1 VTPLR
6 EVLNDIGHK
15 RLGAISS
22 GYYPPHTALSG
33 VAPRLKDLEQR
44 VQQPNRSRTEIVA
57 AKVAQCVESRSCAI
71 LGPAD
76 WRIVPWVMWTGTSAA
91 DQAWFLD
98 ALFRIISADRPKS
111 VIRALVHAYV
121 SFFDPAKP
129 SFARV
134 GRFLLEDALRAG
146 ERLGDRWL
154 AINARCQL
162 FDPAKAP
169 QCIAQLILGGGNVDK
184 ELTELG
190 IAREQ
195 ADSRL
200 ASVAFSYAYRSVA
213 QNLKSVTDQAGA
225 SRAIEQ
231 LLSWASGDAR
241 EFRYQK
247 QFVPMATA
255 LLETF
260 NSSNLAI
267 ETKDRTVRYFVEA
280 FGDPRL
286 NRAHWHGVTQDAMDA
301 AMRVLV
307 RSTLRDFTK
316 VIDATA
322 DARHWNERRPFWLG
336 YYEMGAIEDAWVAF
350 GPKAISR
357 AGRFEHTYAR
367 LDNASD
373 TAHSALILRIRDLI
387 IVEWSHNGRCRF
399 FPRVGKSWTP
409 ELYAPRYNFLVL
421 HRESDATGDYLPHM
435 LSWQYRF
442 ANRIYRDTRV
452 QHPKFGI
459 GWA

>member
-1 VTPLR
+1 
-6 EVLNDIGHK
+6 
-15 RLGAISS
+15 
-22 GYYPPHTALSG
+22 
-33 VAPRLKDLEQR
+33 
-44 VQQPNRSRTEIVA
+44 
-57 AKVAQCVESRSCAI
+57 
-71 LGPAD
+71 
-76 WRIVPWVMWTGTSAA
+76 
-91 DQAWFLD
+91 
-98 ALFRIISADRPKS
+98 
-111 VIRALVHAYV
+111 
-121 SFFDPAKP
+121 
-129 SFARV
+129 
-134 GRFLLEDALRAG
+134 
-146 ERLGDRWL
+146 
-154 AINARCQL
+154 
-162 FDPAKAP
+162 
-169 QCIAQLILGGGNVDK
+169 
-184 ELTELG
+184 
-190 IAREQ
+190 
-195 ADSRL
+195 
-200 ASVAFSYAYRSVA
+200 
-213 QNLKSVTDQAGA
+213 
-225 SRAIEQ
+225 
-231 LLSWASGDAR
+231 
-241 EFRYQK
+241 
-247 QFVPMATA
+247 
-255 LLETF
+255 
-260 NSSNLAI
+260 
-267 ETKDRTVRYFVEA
+267 
-280 FGDPRL
+280 
-286 NRAHWHGVTQDAMDA
+286 
-301 AMRVLV
+301 MRVLV

-387 IVEWSHNGRCRF
+387 IVEWSHNGRCSF